1 MKRTVCVLAAVVM
14 LMYSTQGLAQK
25 APSKSRGNDEV
36 KQRVSDALARS
47 KRITIKVN
55 NHGDLSGAGME
66 REVTGLVKSASGS
79 CFELTYSDKLG
90 QTRKDC
96 IPYAD
101 ATVVKWPAKVLHV
114 LRLVGEDTALI
125 VIVAPIV
132 IPLVIITD
140 LLGHPLF
147 DC

>member
-1 MKRTVCVLAAVVM
+1 MKRTLCLLATVIM
-14 LMYSTQGLAQK
+14 MMYSTQGLAQK

-36 KQRVSDALARS
+36 KQRVAEALVRS

-66 REVTGLVKSASGS
+66 KEVTGLVKSASGN

-96 IPYAD
+96 IPY
-101 ATVVKWPAKVLHV
+101 
-114 LRLVGEDTALI
+114 
-125 VIVAPIV
+125 
-132 IPLVIITD
+132 
-140 LLGHPLF
+140 
-147 DC
+147 

>member
-1 MKRTVCVLAAVVM
+1 MVM
-14 LMYSTQGLAQK
+14 ILIYSTQGLAQK

-36 KQRVSDALARS
+36 KQRVSQALVRS

-55 NHGDLSGAGME
+55 NHRDLSGAGME
-66 REVTGLVKSASGS
+66 REATGLVKSASGN
-79 CFELTYSDKLG
+79 CFELEYSDKLG
-90 QTRKDC
+90 LTRQDC
-96 IPYAD
+96 IPFAD
-101 ATVVKWPAKVLHV
+101 ATVVKWHAKVLHV

-125 VIVAPIV
+125 VVVAPIA